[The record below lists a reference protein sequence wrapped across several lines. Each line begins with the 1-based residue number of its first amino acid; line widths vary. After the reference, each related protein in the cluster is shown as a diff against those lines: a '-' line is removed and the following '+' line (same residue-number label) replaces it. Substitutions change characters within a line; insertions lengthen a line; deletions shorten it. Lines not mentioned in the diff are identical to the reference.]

1 MTSFDQSLEH
11 LQLTIHNASA
21 LEMLADSIADILR
34 HQKHNQK
41 LIEYLAKSASFIEN
55 LEQFLQYNPITA
67 CPQLRNGIKSST
79 FNLVHFQPGRPSTLS
94 IREYH

>member
-1 MTSFDQSLEH
+1 
-11 LQLTIHNASA
+11 
-21 LEMLADSIADILR
+21 MLADSIADILK

-67 CPQLRNGIKSST
+67 CPQLRNGIFD
-79 FNLVHFQPGRPSTLS
+79 FNLDFTLL
-94 IREYH
+94 ITQFYLNLL

>member
-21 LEMLADSIADILR
+21 LEMLADSIADILK

-67 CPQLRNGIKSST
+67 CPQLRNGILILTLFSPLSELDLTSISSY
-79 FNLVHFQPGRPSTLS
+79 S
-94 IREYH
+94 